1 MGRRSKTILINEK
14 DNVATAL
21 ESLKAGTTVT
31 LEIAGRIENIRISS
45 AIPAGHKV
53 ALRQIASGE
62 DVVKYGEPIG
72 QAKVGIAPGDH
83 VHVHNVTSRGK
94 KAEGAR

>member
-1 MGRRSKTILINEK
+1 MGRRSKVILINEK

-21 ESLKAGTTVT
+21 EQLEAGTTVT

>member
-1 MGRRSKTILINEK
+1 MGRRSKAILINEK

-21 ESLKAGTTVT
+21 EPLESGTTMT

-53 ALRQIASGE
+53 ALRQIDAGA

-72 QAKVGIAPGDH
+72 QAVVGIAPGEH

>member
-1 MGRRSKTILINEK
+1 MGRRSRVILINEK

-21 ESLKAGTTVT
+21 EPLGAGTLIA
-31 LEIAGRIENIRISS
+31 LEVGGRTERVAISS
-45 AIPAGHKV
+45 AVPPGHKF
-53 ALRQIASGE
+53 ALRQIKAGA

>member
-1 MGRRSKTILINEK
+1 MGRRSKAILINEK

-21 ESLKAGTTVT
+21 EPLEAGTTVT
-31 LEIAGRIENIRISS
+31 LEIAGRIERVRISS

-53 ALRQIASGE
+53 ALRQIDAGE
-62 DVVKYGEPIG
+62 DVLKYGEPIG
-72 QAKVGIAPGDH
+72 QAVGRITLGEH
-83 VHVHNVTSRGK
+83 VHVHNVASRGK